1 MSGRY
6 RFASIISTTILPLLP
21 AAVLSTS
28 DCKDDSKPSSNDKK
42 NSIHDVAV
50 YLAPASR
57 TELNAYLRKMGV
69 EGTVDTSR
77 VVVRRSCDRS
87 DSYLYEPLFGERAA
101 FRIKGL
107 IRSESGATVVSDYVL
122 LTSNCLKS
130 LKSSTRLHRDN
141 LPHFIGNGSCFHTY
155 RRAD

>member
-6 RFASIISTTILPLLP
+6 RFASVISAMILPFVP
-21 AAVLSTS
+21 AVVLSKS
-28 DCKDDSKPSSNDKK
+28 DCKDDSNLSSTDKK

-57 TELNAYLRKMGV
+57 TELNAYLRKMGI

-77 VVVRRSCDRS
+77 VVVRRSCNSS

-107 IRSESGATVVSDYVL
+107 IRSESGATVVSFSDFL
-122 LTSNCLKS
+122 LSIS
-130 LKSSTRLHRDN
+130 LKHL
-141 LPHFIGNGSCFHTY
+141 
-155 RRAD
+155 

>member
-6 RFASIISTTILPLLP
+6 RFASLISKTILPLVP
-21 AAVLSTS
+21 AVVLSTS
-28 DCKDDSKPSSNDKK
+28 DCKHDSKPSSNDKK

-77 VVVRRSCDRS
+77 VVVRRSCDKS

-107 IRSESGATVVSDYVL
+107 IRSESGATVVSYNVF
-122 LTSNCLKS
+122 LTSNFLKS
-130 LKSSTRLHRDN
+130 LKSTTRLHCYN
-141 LPHFIGNGSCFHTY
+141 LPQFAGSGSRFHTY

>member
-1 MSGRY
+1 VDLLHAAFLSLSSFSLKMSGRY
-6 RFASIISTTILPLLP
+6 RFASLIYKTIMPLGP
-21 AAVLSTS
+21 AVVLSTS
-28 DCKDDSKPSSNDKK
+28 DCKDDSKPSSHDKK

-77 VVVRRSCDRS
+77 VVVRRSCDKS

-107 IRSESGATVVSDYVL
+107 IRSESGATVVSYYVFL
-122 LTSNCLKS
+122 ILS
-130 LKSSTRLHRDN
+130 
-141 LPHFIGNGSCFHTY
+141 P
-155 RRAD
+155 